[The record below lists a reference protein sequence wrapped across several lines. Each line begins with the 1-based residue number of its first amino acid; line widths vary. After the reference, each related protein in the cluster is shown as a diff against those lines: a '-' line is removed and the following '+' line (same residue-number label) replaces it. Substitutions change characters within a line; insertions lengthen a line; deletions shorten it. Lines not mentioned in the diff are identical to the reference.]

1 MDGSKITV
9 HQMGGAFAVEGPSCT
24 SSKMSPADTEPD
36 LIASASF
43 LCSVNRPIRLE
54 TTYRTA
60 KENTRN
66 PMVRMILEQIIV
78 RNWHGPGSIVVTKA
92 ETCPA
97 DGSQMLSA
105 TGVKPICSTSFCLTI
120 KGQNEDCTTTL

>member
-24 SSKMSPADTEPD
+24 SSKMSPADTELD
-36 LIASASF
+36 LIASTNF

-66 PMVRMILEQIIV
+66 LMVRMILEQMIV
-78 RNWHGPGSIVVTKA
+78 RNLTTQTVLLLHKQKLVLRMETK
-92 ETCPA
+92 CL
-97 DGSQMLSA
+97 SQ
-105 TGVKPICSTSFCLTI
+105 
-120 KGQNEDCTTTL
+120 QE